1 MNGSRGVAVYGD
13 VLRLLFSLLI
23 STSLALG
30 VGATAGAQRRPAHIE
45 EARQLFVEGL
55 AAYERGELHV
65 AAEKLLASQRK
76 YRHPQTAFNIARVLE
91 RMGEPRRSI
100 YWYSAYLEHGRPTPA
115 ERADVEERIQLLEQ
129 LYQRQQGQLF
139 EAPPSNDELTR
150 EARVFFERGV
160 AMFQRG
166 HYDAAMQAF
175 TQAHRFAPFA
185 ELLYNMAVTAERLEA
200 WRDAID
206 FYREYLRL
214 RPRAPDRAQVEEHI
228 AELRAQRRR
237 R

>member
-1 MNGSRGVAVYGD
+1 MAVYGR
-13 VLRLLFSLLI
+13 VLRLIFCAA
-23 STSLALG
+23 TTVCLA
-30 VGATAGAQRRPAHIE
+30 AAAAAPASAQQRMPQHIQ
-45 EARQLFVEGL
+45 EARALFVEGL

-100 YWYSAYLEHGRPTPA
+100 YWYSAYLEHGRPSA
-115 ERADVEERIQLLEQ
+115 EERADVEERIRLLEQ
-129 LYQRQQGQLF
+129 LHQRQQGQLF
-139 EAPPSNDELTR
+139 EAPPSDDELTR

-160 AMFQRG
+160 AMFNRG
-166 HYDAAMQAF
+166 HYEAAMQAF

-185 ELLYNMAVTAERLEA
+185 ELLYNMAITAERLEA

-206 FYREYLRL
+206 YYREYLRL
-214 RPRAPDRAQVEEHI
+214 RPRAPDRAQVEARI

-237 R
+237 